1 MQYLVQ
7 MLTIFHKVQHV
18 FNLFYIK
25 KIHIPE
31 EVQMELR
38 QVSKWRMLWVTACNR
53 FFKY

>member
-7 MLTIFHKVQHV
+7 MLMIFHKVQHV
-18 FNLFYIK
+18 FNLFYIKK

-38 QVSKWRMLWVTACNR
+38 QVSK
-53 FFKY
+53 